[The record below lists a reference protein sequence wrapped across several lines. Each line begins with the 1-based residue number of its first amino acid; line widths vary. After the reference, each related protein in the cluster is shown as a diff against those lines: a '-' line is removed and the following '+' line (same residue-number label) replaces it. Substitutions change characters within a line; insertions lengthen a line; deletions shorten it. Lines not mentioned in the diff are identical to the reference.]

1 MVTSVTIWRET
12 VFSLLFLVQA
22 QFFLMNR
29 GIFPFFVSATP
40 SSNNDD
46 ASLKVSLASPPSG
59 VELTSLCAPETSR
72 GLTWN
77 WTLKG
82 DTQIVPCPAGSN
94 GYARWKCLEDPL
106 LNIAIRSPNYPDLS
120 GCRSV
125 WITSLDNR
133 LGEGESIL
141 TIIGDLAKVRFR
153 SRICR
158 R

>member
-1 MVTSVTIWRET
+1 
-12 VFSLLFLVQA
+12 
-22 QFFLMNR
+22 MNR